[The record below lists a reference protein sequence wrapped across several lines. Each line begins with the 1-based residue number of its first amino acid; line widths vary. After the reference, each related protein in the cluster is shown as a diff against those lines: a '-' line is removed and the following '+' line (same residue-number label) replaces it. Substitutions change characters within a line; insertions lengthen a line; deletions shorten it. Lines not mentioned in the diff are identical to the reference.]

1 MSRLPQSFIKSLD
14 DIAKAKF
21 YEARQRY
28 LLHLGESLIMHVCSF
43 VLAEYKESGTHLMT
57 LEKDIINNKKSL
69 SVGTYVGW
77 VRNTSQHL
85 ADIGK
90 PSLLD
95 DLIRKEEK
103 NDVIANFIASLDI
116 LKKVVE
122 SDEKDNLYDRCM
134 QLKKGTTLKKCNLNQ
149 FFNKFVE
156 LRNKIAHPIYDVKG
170 KTVSWPFTDD
180 CYRFILEPLET
191 GIQGVLDQLNPL
203 WEYDQYI
210 VSENEKDAL
219 ILNFEDGDDTKKVQ
233 AGFELPEGVRVLLNS
248 KDHLLPADWKILL
261 QPDPLAV
268 ERIKAEQEELRKMSS
283 LSEFKEHIV
292 VALEDKQI
300 SMEEFRFL
308 ESVSR
313 TKLGLSSEQVKE
325 IILQTANEL
334 GIEDPFPEVDARFI
348 EALDTAIRNKTFNEL
363 VLKLMGEQY
372 GVHPNEF
379 DKIFDSRA
387 YALGFDPLDAR
398 KSESVTMTK
407 EELNAFHSLIIART
421 WLMSMVKLN
430 AGGGVSNYKI
440 VGDSNSQETKEYW
453 HKFAFTSLERFVQL
467 RLKTLQL
474 EGGLEWGT
482 KQNQWQIG
490 NMASYAWCSIFPKD
504 AITKAALSLHLS
516 LYGDG
521 SLAVGFLPDWKDQK
535 NIEHFGLLTEVT
547 RRNLLSFFRKYEKD
561 FKKYKNLV
569 LWNCNGNGSYATI
582 SEMIEKYPWTFEF
595 DYGFDQIQFVYNIQQ
610 TISEPDLIGES
621 FDIIFNLFNALI
633 PEIIQDYEN
642 SLPEITDPLRVCEEQ
657 IAKTLSAIEDGVQD
671 YFRPS
676 GKVTKEIAGKWDGGK
691 MCYKVYATEDGYVV
705 RMSYDFVADYS
716 KNELYFHLT
725 LTSGGRV
732 NEYHT
737 SIDELL
743 KGFQYSDEEF
753 ERNYRPGHLVYRKKV
768 NIDEVG
774 DDLVNTA
781 IDFANQISLH
791 AAKNYI
797 DVLGLSPIIDSVNQ
811 IVTSV
816 DQTLDAI
823 LESPIKDS
831 FSNSLKIERNLA
843 KGLYYLDWVAAS
855 NKKQGYHWIGWGINA
870 TNPDAL
876 MLGITMHMN
885 SVKNG
890 PTLANDLI
898 QFTNDNSGWV
908 LNESG
913 NKPDVKEAQ
922 WGNGVLEDEKFSSSS
937 DWNKNHS
944 AKLARLKSEPKYAN
958 WSSKKCDEN
967 QWLQIDLGDVK
978 TIWGVCTQ
986 GRYNQ
991 DQWVKTYNLLI
1002 SSDGKNWELLGSDI
1016 NGNSDRDGV
1025 VDYPL
1030 PSPILGRYVRFQPV
1044 SWHGWISMRADV
1056 QFGDAPDHSLSVSN
1070 WQPMSDSAI
1079 ADFPN
1084 WVEKEIANVNS
1095 KLGGAFSFK

>member
-1 MSRLPQSFIKSLD
+1 MSRLPISFIKSLD

-28 LLHLGESLIMHVCSF
+28 LLHLGETLIMHVCSF
-43 VLAEYKESGTHLMT
+43 VLAEYKESGTHLMA

-77 VRNTSQHL
+77 VRSTSQHL

-103 NDVIANFIASLDI
+103 NDVIANFIACLDI

-122 SDEKDNLYDRCM
+122 SDDKESLYERCL

-156 LRNKIAHPIYDVKG
+156 LRNKIAHPIYEVKG
-170 KTVSWPFTDD
+170 KTISWPFTDD
-180 CYRFILEPLET
+180 CYRFILDPLEI

-210 VSENEKDAL
+210 VSENEKDGL
-219 ILNFEDGDDTKKVQ
+219 ILNFEDGDDTKKIHSNI
-233 AGFELPEGVRVLLNS
+233 ELPEGVRVLLNS
-248 KDHLLPADWKILL
+248 KDHLLPADWKVLL
-261 QPDPLAV
+261 RPDPLAV

-283 LSEFKEHIV
+283 LSEFKEHII

-308 ESVSR
+308 ESVAR
-313 TKLGLSSEQVKE
+313 TKLELSSEQVKE

-334 GIEDPFPEVDARFI
+334 GIEDPFPEVDVRFI
-348 EALDTAIRNKTFNEL
+348 ETLDTAIRNKTFNEL

-379 DKIFDSRA
+379 DKVFDSRA
-387 YALGFDPLDAR
+387 YALGFDPIEAR
-398 KSESVTMTK
+398 KSDSVTMTK
-407 EELNAFHSLIIART
+407 DELNAFHSLIIARS

-430 AGGGVSNYKI
+430 TGGGLSNYKI
-440 VGDSNSQETKEYW
+440 VGDSNSPQSKEYW

-474 EGGLEWGT
+474 DGGLEWVT

-521 SLAVGFLPDWKDQK
+521 SLAVGFLPDWKDRK
-535 NIEHFGLLTEVT
+535 YIEHYGLLTEVT
-547 RRNLLSFFRKYEKD
+547 RRNLLAFFRKYEKD

-569 LWNCNGNGSYATI
+569 LWNCNGNDSYATI
-582 SEMIEKYPWTFEF
+582 SEMVEKYPWTFQFHYE
-595 DYGFDQIQFVYNIQQ
+595 FDQIQFVYNIQQ
-610 TISEPDLIGES
+610 TISSPYLIGES

-642 SLPEITDPLRVCEEQ
+642 SLPEITDPLKVHEDQ
-657 IAKTLSAIEDGVQD
+657 IVKTLHEIELGVQA
-671 YFRPS
+671 YFRTS
-676 GKVTKEIAGKWDGGK
+676 GKVTKEISGTPNDGK

-705 RMSYDFVADYS
+705 KMTYDLVADYS
-716 KNELYFHLT
+716 KNEMYFHLSIS
-725 LTSGGRV
+725 SGGRV
-732 NEYHT
+732 NDYHT
-737 SIDELL
+737 SMDELI
-743 KGFQYSDEEF
+743 KVFQFSDEEF
-753 ERNYRPGHLVYRKKV
+753 ERNYRPGHLVFRKKV
-768 NIDEVG
+768 KLDNS
-774 DDLVNTA
+774 DDNLVKSA
-781 IDFANQISLH
+781 IDFTAEFSLH
-791 AAKNYI
+791 TSKNYMDI
-797 DVLGLSPIIDSVNQ
+797 LGLSPMIDSVNQ
-811 IVTSV
+811 MVSNINHALDHIIESSV
-816 DQTLDAI
+816 
-823 LESPIKDS
+823 KDS
-831 FSNSLKIERNLA
+831 FSNSIKTERNLA

-870 TNPDAL
+870 TNPNAL

-898 QFTNDNSGWV
+898 QFTNDNSNWI

-913 NKPDVKEAQ
+913 NKPDIKEAQ
-922 WGNGVLEDEKFSSSS
+922 WGVGILEDDKYSSST

-944 AKLARLKSEPKYAN
+944 AKLARLNSEPKFAN

-986 GRYNQ
+986 GRYNL
-991 DQWVKTYNLLI
+991 DQWVKSYNLLI
-1002 SSDGKNWELLGSDI
+1002 SSDGKNWELIGSEI
-1016 NGNSDRDGV
+1016 IGNNDRDSV
-1025 VDYPL
+1025 ENYAL
-1030 PSPILGRYVRFQPV
+1030 SSPILARYIRFQPI
-1044 SWHGWISMRADV
+1044 SWHGWVSMRADV
-1056 QFGDAPDHSLSVSN
+1056 QFSEAPDHSLSISN
-1070 WQPMSDSAI
+1070 WQSINDTTI
-1079 ADFPN
+1079 TDFPN
-1084 WVEKEIANVNS
+1084 WVNKEIEQVKN
-1095 KLGGAFSFK
+1095 KLIGAFSFK